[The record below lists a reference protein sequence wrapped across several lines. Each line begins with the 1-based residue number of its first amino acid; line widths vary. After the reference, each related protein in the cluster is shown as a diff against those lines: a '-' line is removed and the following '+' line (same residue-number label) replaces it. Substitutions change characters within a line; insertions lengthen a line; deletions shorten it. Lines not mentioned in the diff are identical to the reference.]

1 MLARYT
7 GATLALFAFAVAITA
22 GLFAQNPPTVILSRA
37 VLALFTFLFL
47 GLILGYCAQLV
58 IRDFERKRE
67 DEIDRRYGEASTTS
81 TEGGGDDPT
90 VTGPAEPARA

>member
-22 GLFAQNPPTVILSRA
+22 GLFTQNPPTIVLSRA
-37 VLALFTFLFL
+37 VLALFAFLFL

-58 IRDFERKRE
+58 IRDFERRRE
-67 DEIDRRYGEASTTS
+67 YEMQQRYRETS
-81 TEGGGDDPT
+81 APTEGGGDDPT
-90 VTGPAEPARA
+90 AAAPAEPARA